1 LQAVRPSIAIA
12 SVIGS
17 RPITVSTSAQVN
29 SQSAAQHCTVA
40 GITEDRVTSHSVVV
54 AAPLDN
60 DAAAEVP
67 VRTVEG
73 NTIAGARE
81 RAADSVAGCA
91 DDVHPMPAIAE
102 RTNSIDLR
110 PDKVALNHHSCDAAQ
125 INAVTVVTRYD
136 IPRASR
142 CASDRDTTDSRI
154 VD

>member
-29 SQSAAQHCTVA
+29 SQPAARHCPVA
-40 GITEDRVTSHSVVV
+40 GITEDRVTSHSVV
-54 AAPLDN
+54 AAAALDN

-73 NTIAGARE
+73 NRIASARE
-81 RAADSVAGCA
+81 RAANSVAGCTH
-91 DDVHPMPAIAE
+91 DVDPMPAIAE

-110 PDKVALNHHSCDAAQ
+110 PDKIALNHHSCDATQ
-125 INAVTVVTRYD
+125 FNAVSVVTGYD
-136 IPRASR
+136 IARAS
-142 CASDRDTTDSRI
+142 CCTSDRDTTDSRI